1 MIRQPNK
8 PLTKNDR
15 IVKIYLLLIGLTF
28 LMNSLVAIENSHKAF
43 LIILVVILVLD
54 LSVFLSVWLS
64 KSSYIQPSKQI
75 SLA

>member
-64 KSSYIQPSKQI
+64 KSSYIQPSEQI
-75 SLA
+75 SLS